1 MNKVILKKISLTNFK
16 GIKSLT
22 LDFNDNTNI
31 LGANGSGKTTIVD
44 AFTWLLFGKD
54 SSDRKDFEIKT
65 LDENNTVIPKIDHE
79 VYAVLE
85 TEGKTI
91 DVRKILK
98 EKWVKARGAETAEF
112 SGNTTQYFWNDIELP
127 AKEFNQK
134 VSEIVDEKIFKLITS
149 PTAFNSLHW
158 QEKRS
163 VLTELS
169 GGVSDMEIAEGNSD
183 FEEMINY
190 SLSNN
195 ISIDERAL
203 QLKGSIKKMKDYI
216 KDIPARIDE
225 VYRNMPDVVDET
237 TVNAEIEKKNEA
249 IAFIDNQIQSIA
261 KANEEVNSKIQK
273 NQNKIFDLKSEMN
286 AIEFEAKES
295 AKQQL
300 RNFSSERDELESQLV
315 DLGKSTSGLETTT
328 KLKAKVEAEIKSL
341 EAELVKIREEWRKT
355 NSDSY
360 NPEAGEVSC
369 PCCNRTFEGEELES
383 KVQYLKDKFESQKKN
398 ILANITAEG
407 KTAAAKLEAKK
418 ELLADYE
425 NDIKIFTERIKKS
438 EELKARIEKLP
449 LQPNVEELA
458 QKELTDS
465 VRYSK
470 IRIEIATLEANKF
483 ELKAD
488 DPELQ
493 NKRKSLFDE
502 IIELKESVAS
512 NKLITASESR
522 IEELK
527 AEEKKTSAEIAKLER
542 DLFII
547 ENFKKAKIDAVERKV
562 NKQFS
567 VVKFKMFNQQ
577 VNGGESET
585 CEALINGVPFSD
597 ANTASKINAGIDI
610 INALS
615 EYYGISAPIMIDNR
629 ESISEIIPTKSQ
641 VINLIVSPE
650 HKKLTIK

>member
-273 NQNKIFDLKSEMN
+273 NQNKIFELKSEMN

-300 RNFSSERDELESQLV
+300 RNLSSERDELESQLV

-355 NSDSY
+355 NSDAY

-383 KVQYLKDKFESQKKN
+383 KVQDLKDKFEAQKKN